1 MKENGILS
9 FILPKNFLNSL
20 YYDKTRK
27 YINENCKILH
37 LVECNDKYIE
47 TKQQTVIFIIRK
59 IKSSNKKFIL
69 SKQGY
74 TIFGEPT
81 IISNLNKLYVN
92 SNSLSE
98 LGFNVSVGN
107 VVWNQ
112 HKSILTNDTTKT
124 RLIYSSDIID
134 NNLSIVKYKNEKKKN
149 YINKKGIN
157 TPMLLINRG
166 YGVGNYN
173 FNYCLMKE
181 GFEYLVENHLICI
194 TNNNTMSNV
203 ELISLYEKIIKSF
216 ENEKTKEFIKLYFGN
231 NAINTTE
238 INYMLPIFI

>member
-1 MKENGILS
+1 ML
-9 FILPKNFLNSL
+9 
-20 YYDKTRK
+20 
-27 YINENCKILH
+27 
-37 LVECNDKYIE
+37 
-47 TKQQTVIFIIRK
+47 IIQK
-59 IKSSNKKFIL
+59 IKGVNKKFIL
-69 SKQGY
+69 SKQDY
-74 TIFGEPT
+74 TIFGEPS
-81 IISNLNKLYVN
+81 IISKLNKLYIN
-92 SNSLSE
+92 SKSLSE
-98 LGFNVSVGN
+98 LGFKVSVGN

-112 HKSILTNDTTKT
+112 HKAILTNDTTKT

-134 NNLSIVKYKNEKKKN
+134 NNLSIVTYKNEKKKN

-157 TPMLLINRG
+157 KHMLLINRG

-173 FNYCLMKE
+173 FNYCLIKG

-194 TNNNTMSNV
+194 TNNNVISDI